1 MSSNTTESPSDKK
14 RYLWTDSFLGDII
27 LVREMFRDK
36 ETGNW
41 RTNFMDTGDVINILS
56 QAIEREL
63 KRRVEPKQE
72 KPADKYP
79 VNDPIYQWFCYYQDK
94 CRDLERKLENRDIQ
108 SDIGNTVF
116 GV

>member
-1 MSSNTTESPSDKK
+1 MTSEDTKTTFKLCDNLFDEIVSFRDLMVRVERENNYSVYDNMST
-14 RYLWTDSFLGDII
+14 LSFL
-27 LVREMFRDK
+27 
-36 ETGNW
+36 
-41 RTNFMDTGDVINILS
+41 
-56 QAIEREL
+56 IEREL
-63 KRRVEPKQE
+63 KRRAEPPQE
-72 KPADKYP
+72 KPFDKYP